1 MRISEWPR
9 MPYLSPELCEW
20 IYEQLV
26 KLETEELASY
36 AVETGRDGEAR
47 RLLVATEVGLID
59 YRYAPRD
66 SDAARYGLSGTL
78 YTWPA
83 VAGAQLTTD
92 VHRVWAREVR
102 TAWRFT
108 IGDPDFTLGVSG
120 DEPLVG
126 ALLDFA
132 RICLRRAGR
141 GASVP
146 S

>member
-9 MPYLSPELCEW
+9 MPYLSAELCEW
-20 IYEQLV
+20 IYEQLGT
-26 KLETEELASY
+26 LEAEELASY

-47 RLLVATEVGLID
+47 RLLVATDAGLID

-66 SDAARYGLSGTL
+66 ADAARYGLSGTL

-83 VAGAQLTTD
+83 VVSARLTTD

-108 IGDPDFTLGVSG
+108 IGDPEFEIDVRR
-120 DEPLVG
+120 DEPLID

-132 RICLRRAGR
+132 RICLRHAGGGSDGR
-141 GASVP
+141 
-146 S
+146 